1 MNDYQAAREARGFQP
16 NGRKVMA
23 GLNDVIRSAFPGGN
37 DGAAD
42 RGKHSFLYFR
52 TEWLK
57 EKPCRTRRRERV
69 LG

>member
-1 MNDYQAAREARGFQP
+1 
-16 NGRKVMA
+16 MA

-69 LG
+69 PG